1 MNELDKLF
9 NKLKEEKLKEKE
21 KILHGAQEKRKEIL
35 KDIEKEAEDY
45 FNNLFEESKER
56 LIAQE
61 KENLFKEELKMRKE
75 ILERKERIIQ
85 VALEKVK
92 NFLEKNPHLIP
103 EKEIVCRKERIKEK
117 LNIEEFLNFLK
128 EKYNK
133 EIKKI
138 LDEVGV

>member
-21 KILHGAQEKRKEIL
+21 KILHEAQEKRKEIL

-45 FNNLFEESKER
+45 FNNLFEESKKR

-61 KENLFKEELKMRKE
+61 KENLFKKEIKIRKE
-75 ILERKERIIQ
+75 ILEKKERIIQ

-92 NFLEKNPHLIP
+92 NFLEKNPHFIP
-103 EKEIVCRKERIKEK
+103 EKEIILRKEKIKER
-117 LNIEEFLNFLK
+117 LSIEEFLNFLK